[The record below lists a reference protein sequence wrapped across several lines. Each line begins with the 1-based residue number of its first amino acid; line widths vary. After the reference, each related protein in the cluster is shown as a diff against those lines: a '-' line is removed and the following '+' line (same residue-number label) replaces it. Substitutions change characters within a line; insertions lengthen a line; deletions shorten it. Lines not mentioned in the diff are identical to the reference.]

1 MVGEI
6 KMNIQDEMDRIFKM
20 QKDNLD
26 NERKF
31 KELADAERK
40 MSNLEQEEKIMNPL
54 AHAVYEQVL
63 EEFIS
68 GDTSCFF
75 QTLCQIENLNNLD
88 IKEFMQ
94 GYLEETEDE

>member
-1 MVGEI
+1 
-6 KMNIQDEMDRIFKM
+6 MN
-20 QKDNLD
+20 
-26 NERKF
+26 
-31 KELADAERK
+31 
-40 MSNLEQEEKIMNPL
+40 NLEQEEKKMNPL
-54 AHAVYEQVL
+54 AHAVYDQVL

-94 GYLEETEDE
+94 GYLEETEDES

>member
-1 MVGEI
+1 
-6 KMNIQDEMDRIFKM
+6 
-20 QKDNLD
+20 
-26 NERKF
+26 
-31 KELADAERK
+31 
-40 MSNLEQEEKIMNPL
+40 MSNLEQEERIMNPL
-54 AHAVYEQVL
+54 ANAVYEQVL

-94 GYLEETEDE
+94 GYLEETEDES

>member
-54 AHAVYEQVL
+54 AHAVYDQVL
-63 EEFIS
+63 DEFIS

-75 QTLCQIENLNNLD
+75 QTLCEIENLNNPVV
-88 IKEFMQ
+88 KKYMQ
-94 GYLEETEDE
+94 GYLEENENE

>member
-1 MVGEI
+1 
-6 KMNIQDEMDRIFKM
+6 
-20 QKDNLD
+20 
-26 NERKF
+26 
-31 KELADAERK
+31 
-40 MSNLEQEEKIMNPL
+40 MSNLEQEERIMNPL
-54 AHAVYEQVL
+54 ANAVYEQVL

-94 GYLEETEDE
+94 GYLEETEDED